1 MAGILHRDLS
11 PNNIMFVRPEARVD
25 DQHGMLIDW
34 DLCKDTKSNSQGEHE
49 VARRQTRT
57 VSKSVSMDS

>member
-11 PNNIMFVRPEARVD
+11 PNNIMFVRPEAGVGDR
-25 DQHGMLIDW
+25 HGMLIDW
-34 DLCKDTKSNSQGEHE
+34 DLSKNLNDSPNGSGK
-49 VARRQTRT
+49 ARQHIRT